1 MQASLTLL
9 PDLSQVFPVTTE
21 QVASYQ
27 QNGHIKL
34 RQVAT
39 RAEVAAFQPII
50 SQAADKYN
58 TETRALD
65 QRDTYGKAFLQV
77 MNLWRQAE
85 NVARFVLAH
94 RFGDVAAQLLG
105 VPSVRLYHDQAL
117 FKEAG
122 GGQTPWHQDQ
132 YYWPLDTDKTITLW
146 MPLTDISVE
155 MGPMI
160 FVNGSHKFGYLGK
173 LPISDQSQNLFEQ
186 FIQERGLSLSV
197 PTAMAA
203 GDATF
208 HSGWTL
214 HSAGANSTNQ
224 MREVMTVIY
233 FADGTQVTEPDNRNR
248 AADLAQWLPGC
259 KPGELAASPLNPIL

>member
-1 MQASLTLL
+1 MQATLTQL
-9 PDLSQVFPVTTE
+9 PDLSQVYPVSAE
-21 QVASYQ
+21 QVTIYQ

-39 RAEVAAFQPII
+39 REEVGSYRPVIVEAAHR
-50 SQAADKYN
+50 YN
-58 TETRALD
+58 TETRPLD
-65 QRDTYGKAFLQV
+65 QRDTYGKAFLQI
-77 MNLWRQAE
+77 MNLWLQNE

-94 RFGDVAAQLLG
+94 RFADVAAQLLG

-117 FKEAG
+117 FKEAS

-146 MPLTDISVE
+146 MPLTDITLE
-155 MGPMI
+155 MGPMT

-173 LPISDQSQNLFEQ
+173 LPISDESQNLFEK
-186 FIQERGLSLSV
+186 FIQERDLTLSV

-214 HSAGANSTNQ
+214 HGAGANSTAQ
-224 MREVMTVIY
+224 IREAMTIIY
-233 FADGTQVTEPDNRNR
+233 FADGTRVSQTDNKNR
-248 AADLAQWLPGC
+248 EADLAQWLSGV
-259 KPGELAASPLNPIL
+259 KPGDLAASPINPSL